1 MHYSIPELCTWTVLL
16 WSRVISLLSSACI
29 KGTWSS
35 SCKARP
41 HTSPDPTDDAL
52 EKRPRSLCRKMC
64 ASLEHAA
71 GCGFME
77 AESYFNPEDFGGAKF
92 VAHFQDL
99 YETIKHAHL
108 WAFFPPSK
116 LTFQLPKGFLGK
128 ESACQGRRYGLDPW
142 VGKIPWRRK
151 WQFTPVFLTGKSHGQ
166 RSLVGYSPWCCK
178 ESDMTEWLSTHLL
191 SPLQLPQGIYFCLLC

>member
-52 EKRPRSLCRKMC
+52 EKRPGSLCRKMC
-64 ASLEHAA
+64 ASLEHGA

-99 YETIKHAHL
+99 CETIKHAHL
-108 WAFFPPSK
+108 WAFFAPSK

-151 WQFTPVFLTGKSHGQ
+151 WQLTPVFLTGKSHWQ
-166 RSLVGYSPWCCK
+166 RSLVGYSPWGCK
-178 ESDMTEWLSTHLL
+178 ESDMTERLSTHL
-191 SPLQLPQGIYFCLLC
+191 SPLQLRQGIYFCLLC